1 LNARNVKPVDTHHQI
16 YEAYGENAM
25 SDGMVRKWFRRSTK
39 VVITCMMSRRV
50 FGHLWSVMI
59 WCAQL
64 KQKFVKIKTVHDFV
78 AVLGFPAN
86 FKNCSIRNCDR
97 LFGLS
102 ENVLTL
108 GAKDVLQGTRKEA
121 GCHSV
126 DHSHA
131 IQWAR

>member
-1 LNARNVKPVDTHHQI
+1 MHDEPRSVWPSVVSDDLVCAV
-16 YEAYGENAM
+16 EAK
-25 SDGMVRKWFRRSTK
+25 VRED
-39 VVITCMMSRRV
+39 
-50 FGHLWSVMI
+50 
-59 WCAQL
+59 
-64 KQKFVKIKTVHDFV
+64 KTVHDFV

-108 GAKDVLQGTRKEA
+108 GAKDAFQGTHKEA

-126 DHSHA
+126 DLSHA